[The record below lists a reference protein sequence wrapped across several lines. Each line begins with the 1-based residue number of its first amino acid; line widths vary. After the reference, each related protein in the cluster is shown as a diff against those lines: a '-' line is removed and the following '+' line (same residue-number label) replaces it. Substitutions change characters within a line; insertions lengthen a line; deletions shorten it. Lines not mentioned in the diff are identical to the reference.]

1 MNVDH
6 ARHLLTRYFEE
17 VWNRGQLDV
26 LDAIV
31 SRDYVNHSPSVPNPR
46 PGPED
51 LKPIVAAMR
60 TGIAGLHYEILDM
73 VVTPDKAAVYLRVT
87 GTHSGTLFGVP
98 PTGRQIDIRQMQFE
112 WFKDDRIWQHWRVTD
127 ELTLLRQL
135 GVVNP

>member
-60 TGIAGLHYEILDM
+60 AGIAGLHYEILDM